1 MTGIDRIDL
10 ILASSSRYRAE
21 LLARIVPSFRRLVPD
36 VDETMRSGES
46 AADLVARLAR
56 AKADA
61 IAGEHAG
68 SVVIGSDQ
76 VAELDGRI
84 IGKPGTVAAAVA
96 QLTAASGRTV
106 AFHTGL
112 CVVDARRLPARRH
125 EAIDTTRVTFRAL
138 TTEQI
143 ESYVRRELPVDCAGS
158 FKAEGLGIALFERI
172 ASDDPTALVG
182 LPLIALCRL
191 LDAAG
196 LDVI

>member
-1 MTGIDRIDL
+1 MTGIDRVDL

-21 LLARIVPSFRRLVPD
+21 LLARIVPRFRQLAPN
-36 VDETMRSGES
+36 VDETIRSGES
-46 AADLVARLAR
+46 ATDLVARLAR
-56 AKADA
+56 TKASAIADA
-61 IAGEHAG
+61 HAG

-76 VAELDGRI
+76 VAEFDGRI
-84 IGKPGTVAAAVA
+84 IGKPGTLPAAIA
-96 QLTAASGRTV
+96 QLGAASGRTV

-112 CVVDARRLPARRH
+112 CVVDARRLPARHH

-138 TTEQI
+138 TADQI
-143 ESYVRRELPVDCAGS
+143 ESYVRREQPLDCAGS

-172 ASDDPTALVG
+172 TSEDPTALVG

-191 LDAAG
+191 LAAAD